1 MMDEELL
8 AYEREA
14 YLARQRRR
22 KRQAARRR
30 AQTRRRRLRAIF
42 ILLLTVLVSTILA
55 RALTVGEATYTEP
68 AQAAQTAAPQ
78 QMAVKLEN
86 HVIPATLQ
94 PMPTQTPV
102 ASQVAEEPLQYIGEF
117 CITHYCAC
125 KRCCG
130 KSEDDPWYGITATGT
145 VATEGRTIAVD
156 PDVIPYGSRV
166 AVFYDDGRIA
176 QYVAEDCGGAIDGL
190 EVDVFIADHDRAW
203 ALGVKSGSVYI
214 VNEE

>member
-1 MMDEELL
+1 MRGE
-8 AYEREA
+8 AAREGSD
-14 YLARQRRR
+14 YCERQRRR
-22 KRQAARRR
+22 MAREAARRKR
-30 AQTRRRRLRAIF
+30 QRKRLLRF
-42 ILLLTVLVSTILA
+42 IIVLLVMSFATVLLA
-55 RALTVGEATYTEP
+55 KATTGKDDKRPEEAP
-68 AQAAQTAAPQ
+68 VPTAQ

-86 HVIPATLQ
+86 PAIPATLQ
-94 PMPTQTPV
+94 PVPTQTPV
-102 ASQVAEEPLQYIGEF
+102 ASQVTEEPLQYIGEF

-166 AVFYDDGRIA
+166 AVFYDDGRIVE
-176 QYVAEDCGGAIDGL
+176 YVAEDCGGAIDGL

-214 VNEE
+214 VSE

>member
-1 MMDEELL
+1 MRGE
-8 AYEREA
+8 AAREGSD
-14 YLARQRRR
+14 YCERQRRR
-22 KRQAARRR
+22 MAREAARRKR
-30 AQTRRRRLRAIF
+30 QRKRLLRF
-42 ILLLTVLVSTILA
+42 IIVLLVMSFVTVLLA
-55 RALTVGEATYTEP
+55 KATTGKDDKRPEEAP
-68 AQAAQTAAPQ
+68 VPTAQ

-86 HVIPATLQ
+86 PAIPATLQ
-94 PMPTQTPV
+94 PVPTQTPV
-102 ASQVAEEPLQYIGEF
+102 ASQVTEEPLQYIGEF

-166 AVFYDDGRIA
+166 AVFYDDGRIVE
-176 QYVAEDCGGAIDGL
+176 YVAEDCGGAIDGL

-214 VNEE
+214 VSE

>member
-1 MMDEELL
+1 MRGE
-8 AYEREA
+8 AAREGSD
-14 YLARQRRR
+14 YCERQRRR
-22 KRQAARRR
+22 MAREAARRKR
-30 AQTRRRRLRAIF
+30 QRKRLLRF
-42 ILLLTVLVSTILA
+42 IIVLLVMSFVTVLLA
-55 RALTVGEATYTEP
+55 KATTGKDDKRPEEAP
-68 AQAAQTAAPQ
+68 VPTAQ

-86 HVIPATLQ
+86 PAIPATLQ
-94 PMPTQTPV
+94 PVPTQTPV
-102 ASQVAEEPLQYIGEF
+102 ASQVTEEPLQYIGEF

-214 VNEE
+214 VSE

>member
-1 MMDEELL
+1 MRGE
-8 AYEREA
+8 AAREGSD
-14 YLARQRRR
+14 YCERQRRR
-22 KRQAARRR
+22 MAREAARRKR
-30 AQTRRRRLRAIF
+30 QRKRLLRF
-42 ILLLTVLVSTILA
+42 IIVLLVMSFVTVLLA
-55 RALTVGEATYTEP
+55 KATTGKDDKRPEEAP
-68 AQAAQTAAPQ
+68 VPTAQ

-86 HVIPATLQ
+86 PAIPATLQ
-94 PMPTQTPV
+94 PVPTQTPV
-102 ASQVAEEPLQYIGEF
+102 ASQVTEEPLQYIGEF
-117 CITHYCAC
+117 CIPHYCAC

-166 AVFYDDGRIA
+166 AVFYDDGRIVE
-176 QYVAEDCGGAIDGL
+176 YVAEDCGGAIDGL

-214 VNEE
+214 VSE